1 MKTCPNC
8 KTTYTDDSLAF
19 CLQDGSQLVTFF
31 DEPETVI
38 SARNQFGVNQQ
49 SNSSFNN
56 TPNNWSNPELQEP
69 KKSRTMLIVFA
80 TIFLTVLLIGG
91 VGIGVWMFAKN
102 NTQPQVVQNTNV
114 NVAKPNV
121 NIATPTAT
129 PTPKPTINPTEVT
142 GIKKDVENVIMD
154 WKTAS
159 EDFDLETNISN
170 YADTVDYYKG
180 GKVNK
185 SKIKQ
190 DKDKAYKLYDTI
202 SIKLSDI
209 KITPDSSGEKA
220 TAVFNKEWDF
230 ANEERVNR
238 GEVQQQIIFSKIGG
252 KWKIVSEKDLK
263 VLWTDRGDQ
272 PNDAKDDLSVPDEE
286 K

>member
-1 MKTCPNC
+1 MKTCPTC
-8 KTTYTDDSLAF
+8 KTTYTDNSLAF

-31 DEPETVI
+31 DDPETVI
-38 SARNQFGVNQQ
+38 SARNQFSINPQ
-49 SNSSFNN
+49 SNSAPS
-56 TPNNWSNPELQEP
+56 NWSNPEPQEP
-69 KKSRTMLIVFA
+69 KKSRTMLVVLA
-80 TIFLTVLLIGG
+80 TIVVTVLLIGG
-91 VGIGVWMFAKN
+91 VGIGVWMFTKN
-102 NTQPQVVQNTNV
+102 NLQTQVIQNTNV

-142 GIKKDVENVIMD
+142 GIKKDIENVIMD

-202 SIKLSDI
+202 NIKLSGI
-209 KITPDSSGEKA
+209 KITPDASGEKV

-272 PNDAKDDLSVPDEE
+272 PNDTKDDLSVPDEE